1 MHTCMC
7 ARLCVTPAECC
18 MHTLYSDDSGPEERE
33 HIGNVTVNSDVN
45 WYGDN
50 KWIRDDREGVGL
62 GPRKDGWLK
71 LY

>member
-7 ARLCVTPAECC
+7 ARLCVTPAECIRC
-18 MHTLYSDDSGPEERE
+18 TRMTRAPEERE